1 MKHAILV
8 AVGMLMVPIS
18 VLGYGYW
25 LGVSH
30 GSLSVHVTDVSDRE
44 HSRPVLPVALVLLNA
59 EGRALAEA
67 RAAEPLGTV
76 YLSSPAPYSC
86 WDVEQRAPFSV
97 GARNEWGPV
106 FRASIPLDPNV
117 DQERQV
123 HRSSFGAVFVAQ
135 HFSVRVGSAGHMVA
149 LVGADAPH
157 RREAL

>member
-1 MKHAILV
+1 
-8 AVGMLMVPIS
+8 MLMVPIS

-44 HSRPVLPVALVLLNA
+44 HSRPALPVALVFLNA

-97 GARNEWGPV
+97 GARNEWDQCFERQSRWIPTWIKSVKYIDLRSGPCSLRNISV
-106 FRASIPLDPNV
+106 SVSEVPDTWWLWSERESRAIIRFGLDPV
-117 DQERQV
+117 W
-123 HRSSFGAVFVAQ
+123 
-135 HFSVRVGSAGHMVA
+135 
-149 LVGADAPH
+149 
-157 RREAL
+157 